1 MRRFYLI
8 TRDLHLYFGLFLS
21 PFILLFAISV
31 FFLVHELPK
40 RVGPAEPEVSRTV
53 TGVQV
58 PPGAASLQGRARL
71 DALRPVLDQLGVSG
85 EVDFIRHVASEHR
98 VVIPVSVPGRMT
110 TVNLDYERGTAVVT
124 SHTQPFGDVLVYL
137 HKTPGPHNVNLRG
150 NARFMRVWRVVADAT
165 VYLFL
170 FVTVSGIYLWVSLRA
185 ERRIG
190 IALLVAGACSFF
202 GLVYVIAR

>member
-8 TRDLHLYFGLFLS
+8 TRDLHLYFGLFIS

-31 FFLVHELPK
+31 FFLVHGLP
-40 RVGPAEPEVSRTV
+40 RRAGPAQPEVSRTV
-53 TGVQV
+53 AGVLV
-58 PPGAASLQGRARL
+58 PPGAASLQGRTRV

-85 EVDFIRHVASEHR
+85 EVDFIRHVANEHR
-98 VVIPVSVPGRMT
+98 LVIPVRVPGRET
-110 TVNLDYERGTAVVT
+110 TVNLDYERGTAIVS
-124 SHTQPFGDVLVYL
+124 SHTQPFSEVLVYL
-137 HKTPGPHNVNLRG
+137 HKTPGPHNVNVRG
-150 NARFMRVWRVVADAT
+150 NALFMRVWRVVADAT

-190 IALLVAGACSFF
+190 IALLFAGAFSFF